1 MSYILLLVGF
11 ALLIK
16 GADYFVDGASGI
28 ARRFNVSSTIIG
40 LTIVALGTSLPE
52 AAVSITASMVGS
64 NQLAISNIVG
74 SNIFNTL
81 VVVGA
86 SALIAPFIVDRAVIK
101 RDMSVNIGCSVL
113 LLAAV
118 LTGTLDRWMGIILLV
133 LLAAYITV
141 LIRHAKADEEPS
153 VAPKRPVWQLVLFL
167 VVGAVAIIFGGNVT
181 VEAAKAIALQLG
193 MSENLIGL
201 TVVAVGTSLPELV
214 TSIVAA
220 KKGESGLSIGNA
232 IGSNIMNILFI
243 LGASATIMPLAAS
256 VYNMIDCAVLLAV
269 AILIIALCWKSP
281 KITRSKGIFMI
292 AIYVVFL
299 VYTIMR

>member
-16 GADYFVDGASGI
+16 GADYFVVGASGI
-28 ARRFNVSSTIIG
+28 ARRFNVSSIVIG

-52 AAVSITASMVGS
+52 AAVSITASIGGS

-81 VVVGA
+81 VVVGT
-86 SALIAPFIVDRAVIK
+86 SALITPFIVERAVIK
-101 RDMSVNIGCSVL
+101 RDMSVNIGCSIL

-118 LTGTLDRWMGIILLV
+118 LTGTLERWMGIILLV
-133 LLAAYITV
+133 LLAAYIFV
-141 LIRHAKADEEPS
+141 LVRNAKADDEPS
-153 VAPKRPVWQLVLFL
+153 VAPKRPVWQLIMFL
-167 VVGAVAIIFGGNVT
+167 VVGATAIIFGGNVT

-193 MSENLIGL
+193 MSENLVGL

-214 TSIVAA
+214 TSVVAA

-243 LGASATIMPLAAS
+243 LGVSATISPLTAN

-269 AILIIALCWKSP
+269 AILIVALCWKSP
-281 KITRSKGIFMI
+281 KITRPKGIFMI
-292 AIYVVFL
+292 AVYVIFL
-299 VYTIMR
+299 VYTVIR